1 MARNRTSH
9 LHATQRKRLLIVL
22 FCMVAAALC
31 YLVFFADQSLVSIL
45 LKKRRL
51 DLVEKEKKELIRD
64 NSQLEESIDRINN
77 DPKFLE
83 KIAREKNMLK
93 DNELIL
99 DFSGKPSKKNKAKQ

>member
-1 MARNRTSH
+1 MGRNRT
-9 LHATQRKRLLIVL
+9 LPLRDAQRKRLLIVL
-22 FCMVAAALC
+22 FCMVAAALG
-31 YLVFFADQSLVSIL
+31 YLVFWGDQSLVSIL

-64 NSQLEESIDRINN
+64 NTQLEESIDRINN

-93 DNELIL
+93 ENELIL
-99 DFSGKPSKKNKAKQ
+99 DFSGKPSQKNKAKQ